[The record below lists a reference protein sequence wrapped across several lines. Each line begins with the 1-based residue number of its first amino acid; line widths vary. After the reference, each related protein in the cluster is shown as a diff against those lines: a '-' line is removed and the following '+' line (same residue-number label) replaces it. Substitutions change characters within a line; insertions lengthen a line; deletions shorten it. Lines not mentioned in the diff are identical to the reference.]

1 MFFELLLKHQ
11 SIGFDQVNF
20 KYTVKWHCSSHGKIS
35 WDYLLYVLCR
45 FKKFLETVHLYHNT
59 CAIVASFWLSFMG
72 GGAGECPPEAVSH
85 PSDTFV
91 PPKIWFE
98 NNIKISI
105 TKEIYITIDFAPEK
119 ILGRQPALGS
129 QII

>member
-1 MFFELLLKHQ
+1 MEKYHGITCFMFCVDSRNFLK
-11 SIGFDQVNF
+11 
-20 KYTVKWHCSSHGKIS
+20 
-35 WDYLLYVLCR
+35 
-45 FKKFLETVHLYHNT
+45 TVHLYHNT
-59 CAIVASFWLSFMG
+59 CAIVASFWLSFTGEG
-72 GGAGECPPEAVSH
+72 GRGVPPEAVCH

-105 TKEIYITIDFAPEK
+105 TKEVYITIDFALEK